1 MCNQGLLRSVWAL
14 APGEMMVNMDWP
26 KPFRFFGT
34 PDHFKLSWA
43 TRVTLL
49 RVLLVVPFVSCM
61 LHINAPELRE
71 GTRIL
76 LRHVAIGL
84 FVCMGLGDALD
95 GFLAR
100 HYRQVTKLGTFL
112 DPVADKLLIVSSC
125 LLLISRRGHV
135 GPFLLPVTVV
145 VLIIGK
151 DLLLVIGFV
160 VVYFLTGHIYVVP
173 VVLGKVATVLQ
184 LMMIG
189 AVLVAP
195 EASGMFAWYASWLSV
210 MWWSAAGAAV
220 LATLVYI
227 RAGSRYIERFEGA
240 HAGQASASSD

>member
-1 MCNQGLLRSVWAL
+1 MTRVGLG
-14 APGEMMVNMDWP
+14 PGEMMVKADWS
-26 KPFRFFGT
+26 KPFRFLGT
-34 PDHFKLSWA
+34 PNHFRLSWA

-49 RVLLVVPFVSCM
+49 RILLVVPFVSCM

-71 GTRIL
+71 SIRIL

-84 FVCMGLGDALD
+84 FVCMGAGDALD

-125 LLLISRRGHV
+125 LLLISQRGHV
-135 GPFLLPVTVV
+135 GPFLLPATVV

-151 DLLLVIGFV
+151 DLLLVIGFAI
-160 VVYFLTGHIYVVP
+160 VYFVTGHIYVVP
-173 VVLGKVATVLQ
+173 VVLGKAATVLQ
-184 LMMIG
+184 LLMIG
-189 AVLVAP
+189 CVLVAP
-195 EASGMFAWYASWLSV
+195 EASGVFPGYVSWLSV
-210 MWWSAAGAAV
+210 MWWSAAGASI

-240 HAGQASASSD
+240 HAEQASASSD